1 MSEATRDD
9 KRTPLALGLAVGLHL
24 LVAAVLLFYFWKAR
38 APMMAASEHVF
49 ELVASPTPDNAPASA
64 GAPAAAIQMPTLP
77 KITPLVTQPPKPVST
92 PPTPPKIAQTTP
104 PPKPVPTP
112 NATTAAPVD
121 YKTFLQ
127 DHPLPA
133 TSPSSARPT
142 TARTMPTV
150 GISDAQ
156 IQSELRKIGTA
167 AGTSTTPG
175 HTGQPTSGMKS
186 DYLAGLKARLLAAY
200 ENPAQLVDPN
210 LKAEVEITIT
220 ADGRVIARRLTA
232 TSGNAAFDAAV
243 QEALER
249 VTMVDPPPG
258 GQQTFTFTFKNVN
271 Q

>member
-24 LVAAVLLFYFWKAR
+24 LVAAVLVFYFWKAR

-104 PPKPVPTP
+104 PPKPVPTTSAP
-112 NATTAAPVD
+112 STISYDQFVKNNPLPKTSTTA
-121 YKTFLQ
+121 T
-127 DHPLPA
+127 
-133 TSPSSARPT
+133 RPT
-142 TARTMPTV
+142 TARPMPAV
-150 GISDAQ
+150 GIDDTQ
-156 IQSELRKIGTA
+156 IQKDLLKIGTA